1 VSTAGALQAIDAS
14 LDYLSKIVSAQKNS
28 SRPDFDRLLIAYV
41 ETRRELA
48 KNFRELARSVL
59 LRASERMNET
69 RAEIATHMRSQFA
82 GVVPDRLLQV
92 RGYATVHALLLE
104 YLASHRGKPVA
115 ASRLRVLVGDQVHTE
130 RRVRELR
137 DLGFAVTWKR
147 VAGEDQYVLDSTDP
161 DLDQAARSQLALNI
175 RADKQLSKDARASF
189 LELTR
194 T

>member
-14 LDYLSKIVSAQKNS
+14 LDYLSRIVSAQKNS
-28 SRPDFDRLLIAYV
+28 SRPDFDRLLIAYL

-48 KNFRELARSVL
+48 KSFRELAGSVL
-59 LRASERMNET
+59 VMANDRLNEARADV
-69 RAEIATHMRSQFA
+69 AAHMRTQFG
-82 GVVPDRLLQV
+82 GVVPERLMQV

-104 YLASHRGKPVA
+104 YLASHRGEPVA
-115 ASRLRVLVGDQVHTE
+115 ASRLRVLVGDQIHTE

-147 VAGEDQYVLDSTDP
+147 VAGEDQYVLGATDP
-161 DLDQAARSQLALNI
+161 DLDRAARSQLALNV

-194 T
+194 R